1 MSKSVSS
8 LEWNARIHKQ
18 HQDED
23 KKLEDTKVRYNNR
36 DSKPKDDGYGSH
48 RVKRER
54 Y

>member
-18 HQDED
+18 HQAED
-23 KKLEDTKVRYNNR
+23 RKLEDTNFRYNNKDTKVR
-36 DSKPKDDGYGSH
+36 DERYGTH
-48 RVKRER
+48 RAKRER